1 MLKALLLNIRLL
13 LHITP
18 TLRLQLCPT
27 TYLRHFPVLA
37 VEYDIGHGN
46 EKVDRFQEGGGG
58 GQVDDFG
65 GKPELTRGIGKR
77 PAPEHQTHHA
87 LES

>member
-27 TYLRHFPVLA
+27 TYLRHLPVLA
-37 VEYDIGHGN
+37 VEYDHGHCN
-46 EKVDRFQEGGGG
+46 EKVNRFQEG